1 MTLIIKNF
9 GILFASLLS
18 YKKIRNERY
27 NLLKFCLLTIFCIL
41 FSVILSCVDV
51 KNSMLTIPIM
61 LVAFCIIMG
70 LYGDKDNPNVF
81 ALSLFIFSINY
92 IIFVISVVITSVLM
106 LFISYEFGKK
116 YGQGFAVIVQFIC
129 IAALLK
135 SSRLRRGILSLQRT
149 IYSMQGIIISMLII
163 FFAPLINNGAYDHIY
178 IIVYTCVFILAVLI
192 FVYWRTAITKYYLER
207 LILRDNDLLN
217 AELEEKNAYIEKLL
231 RDKEQLEKLNH
242 KNYKLIPAMQVAVT
256 HYINGVNAYMLS
268 SDMIPVLAETAVAVE
283 DTEVD
288 IEFDNF
294 IKEGNKLIK
303 ELEKMKAE
311 WTELV
316 NSENLS
322 ELNDLP
328 SCGVSRL
335 DYILSYMYE
344 RQLKEDFSLK
354 VDVECSLD
362 KLTDR
367 IISEEDLATLVADLL
382 ENAIIATRY
391 NERKEILIRLGIM
404 GKEYT
409 IEVYDS
415 GIPFDKEVLA
425 KYGREQITTHA
436 DESGSGIGLMQ
447 MSEILS
453 KCGASLYIEEY
464 SEGERSHTK
473 RISVVFNRKHQYVL
487 YTCRSD
493 EDIAYLKKRSDL
505 MVIKK

>member
-1 MTLIIKNF
+1 
-9 GILFASLLS
+9 
-18 YKKIRNERY
+18 
-27 NLLKFCLLTIFCIL
+27 
-41 FSVILSCVDV
+41 
-51 KNSMLTIPIM
+51 
-61 LVAFCIIMG
+61 
-70 LYGDKDNPNVF
+70 
-81 ALSLFIFSINY
+81 
-92 IIFVISVVITSVLM
+92 
-106 LFISYEFGKK
+106 
-116 YGQGFAVIVQFIC
+116 
-129 IAALLK
+129 
-135 SSRLRRGILSLQRT
+135 
-149 IYSMQGIIISMLII
+149 
-163 FFAPLINNGAYDHIY
+163 
-178 IIVYTCVFILAVLI
+178 
-192 FVYWRTAITKYYLER
+192 
-207 LILRDNDLLN
+207 
-217 AELEEKNAYIEKLL
+217 
-231 RDKEQLEKLNH
+231 
-242 KNYKLIPAMQVAVT
+242 
-256 HYINGVNAYMLS
+256 
-268 SDMIPVLAETAVAVE
+268 
-283 DTEVD
+283 
-288 IEFDNF
+288 
-294 IKEGNKLIK
+294 
-303 ELEKMKAE
+303 MKAE

-487 YTCRSD
+487 YTCRND